1 MVKSKSTVA
10 VAQQAAVAERPASAD
25 ELIAQWFA
33 GISLEMKIT
42 LLLADALEVSDHP
55 LNDWWRDLL
64 AKYEDEL
71 LTQAAQGTL
80 EGVNAAMAGVALTT
94 QAWSRSF

>member
-1 MVKSKSTVA
+1 M
-10 VAQQAAVAERPASAD
+10 AAVKAQKVTDVAEQPASAD

-55 LNDWWRDLL
+55 LNEWWQNRLGEI
-64 AKYEDEL
+64 EDEL
-71 LTQAAQGTL
+71 LTQAAEGTL

-94 QAWSRSF
+94 QAWARSF